1 MQRRKVRTA
10 AWVLLAAQFLHCVGH
25 AGKGP
30 AARTPSVPL
39 IIMSHT
45 SDQPMAPPVA
55 DVGATLVELAR
66 RNDALRLSNDA
77 LVAHNLQLHAQLDQQ
92 RQILDGLQAFV
103 VSVARALQSSRAS
116 YAPDPRRSACRTHL
130 ASLTI
135 RQREVLAL
143 VVAGHPS
150 KRIASVLGISQRTVE
165 NHRASIMLKTG
176 SASLPALTQLVVLA
190 GFDASVTPVPTRASV
205 HPISP
210 ALTLV
215 TDVAERSSPV
225 PGRGVKSRRR

>member
-10 AWVLLAAQFLHCVGH
+10 GRALLAARFLHCPGQ
-25 AGKGP
+25 AGKRP
-30 AARTPSVPL
+30 AARRPSARL
-39 IIMSHT
+39 LTMSHV
-45 SDQPMAPPVA
+45 SDRPMATPVA
-55 DVGATLVELAR
+55 EMGATLAELVR

-77 LVAHNLQLHAQLDQQ
+77 LGVHNAQLHAQLDQQ

-103 VSVARALQSSRAS
+103 VSVARALQTSRAS
-116 YAPDPRRSACRTHL
+116 YAPDPRRSACLTHL
-130 ASLTI
+130 ATLTI

-150 KRIASVLGISQRTVE
+150 KRIASMLGISQRTVE

-176 SASLPALTQLVVLA
+176 STSLPALTQLVVLA
-190 GFDASVTPVPTRASV
+190 GFDTSVMPARTRAVV

-210 ALTLV
+210 AITRV
-215 TDVAERSSPV
+215 RDVAERASPV
-225 PGRGVKSRRR
+225 LSRAVGSRRR